1 MSVAP
6 RSLTTS
12 SLNTANITAMTAP
25 DSAHTAQ
32 CEYVLVAVIQ
42 LEQLAYRDTDAST
55 YLKGGTLPAG

>member
-1 MSVAP
+1 MTYW
-6 RSLTTS
+6 RSKQCRK
-12 SLNTANITAMTAP
+12 